1 VRMSIWNF
9 RLDRGLVFAN
19 LEAVNPKCIISAIL
33 MVEQSLAEITATTN
47 GTVASTQY
55 RVLYDGQCEICQ
67 ACVAWLKTFDHHNE
81 TFPLPISPE
90 ALSKIDSR
98 LMLDECLRQLHVVT
112 PDGHI
117 LVGWDAVASL
127 ARLFPF
133 TWIIGTL
140 GQWFPF
146 RNIGRLLYGFVAA
159 NRYSLSKC
167 RGGACRVAKPET
179 VRRQARL
186 GAFWS
191 CYTLGFFIRLPLV
204 LWAGIKAGIQ
214 RLGIFARTYHQRLD
228 LLDGKLT
235 ILFLN
240 GFLPNTVPLLFGE
253 LFTTVLYDGVAVDP
267 GSPKM
272 RRSLNRHL
280 RHIKPRIT
288 KVIATHAHEEHVG
301 NLNWLSELTGA
312 PVYVSEMT
320 ARFLTPFKKLPWVRA
335 KIIGQPPNLKEPYRV
350 LADTVNTESGQSRV
364 IATPGH
370 CDDHIILY
378 DPKEKLLLAGDAFM
392 GSYFATPNPDVDSR
406 KWLASL
412 ECLMELDIEIL
423 AEGHGHIHTLRADI
437 PDFPGVVIRE
447 DPKLAISQKLD
458 YMRWLREQI
467 ETGLREQLPIRV
479 IEASCFPWGR
489 RMSWESCATDECI
502 RLLSLGHF
510 SRTELIRSFV
520 RPNADPLPS
529 VYEVRLSG
537 GE

>member
-1 VRMSIWNF
+1 MVDQSIA
-9 RLDRGLVFAN
+9 DIAAKT
-19 LEAVNPKCIISAIL
+19 E
-33 MVEQSLAEITATTN
+33 VERATAP
-47 GTVASTQY
+47 VYS
-55 RVLYDGQCEICQ
+55 VLYDGQCEICQ
-67 ACVAWLKTFDHHNE
+67 ACVAWLKTLDYGNK
-81 TFPLPISPE
+81 TASLPISAE
-90 ALSKIDSR
+90 VLFAVDSR
-98 LMLDECLRQLHVVT
+98 LRLDECLRQLHVVT
-112 PDGHI
+112 PKGEI
-117 LVGWDAVASL
+117 LVGWDAVARL
-127 ARLFPF
+127 ARLFPP

-140 GQWFPF
+140 GEWFPF
-146 RNIGRLLYGFVAA
+146 RNIGRLLYGFVAR

-167 RGGACRVAKPET
+167 RGGACRVAKPQA
-179 VRRQARL
+179 VKRQAGL
-186 GAFWS
+186 GTFWS

-204 LWAGIKAGIQ
+204 LWAGIRTAMQ
-214 RLGIFARTYHQRLD
+214 RLSIFVRTYHRQLD
-228 LLDGKLT
+228 LLNGKLE

-240 GFLPNTVPLLFGE
+240 GFLPNAVPLLFGE

-272 RRSLNRHL
+272 RKSLERHL
-280 RHIKPRIT
+280 RQLRPHIT

-335 KIIGQPPNLKEPYRV
+335 TIIGQPPNLAEPYRV
-350 LADTVNTESGQSRV
+350 LADTVDTESGQLKV

-370 CDDHIILY
+370 CDDHIVLY

-392 GSYFATPNPDVDSR
+392 GSYFATPNPDVDSH
-406 KWLASL
+406 KWLVSL
-412 ECLMELDIEIL
+412 ESLMELDIEIL
-423 AEGHGHIHTLRADI
+423 VEGHGHIHTLRADI
-437 PDFPGVVIRE
+437 PDFPGVVFRE
-447 DPKLAISQKLD
+447 DPKIAISQKLD

-467 ETGLREQLPIRV
+467 EAGFRERLPVRV

-489 RMSWESCATDECI
+489 RTSWESCATDECI

-510 SRTELIRSFV
+510 SRTELVRSFV
-520 RPNADPLPS
+520 RADSDPLPT